1 MPNPRDVESLAG
13 LAVSCMAVLLV
24 WTAKLHDCQE
34 TVFDIALTLGALEGS
49 LMKSKVACIL
59 VGSGRASS

>member
-1 MPNPRDVESLAG
+1 MWRAWLDWPS
-13 LAVSCMAVLLV
+13 AVDMAVLLV

-34 TVFDIALTLGALEGS
+34 SVFDIALTLGALEQGN

-59 VGSGRASS
+59 FGRASS

>member
-1 MPNPRDVESLAG
+1 
-13 LAVSCMAVLLV
+13 V

-34 TVFDIALTLGALEGS
+34 TVFDIALTLGALEQGN

-59 VGSGRASS
+59 FGRASS